1 MESKIIGL
9 KNGKDFIQIGDT
21 YYVRVCSP
29 FADDRTRVLKHK
41 ETFGVFD
48 RRGDIQPLGLGDQG
62 LYYRG
67 TRHLN
72 ESVLFIE
79 KSYPLFLSSTI
90 REDNAMFTIDLSNP
104 EIEKEGKIIRQQT
117 LLITRSKFI
126 WESCLYEE
134 ICICNYGEVPVQV
147 ILLFKFNAD
156 FVDLFEVR
164 GTKRKKRGELLN
176 PVLTEQSV
184 LFQYLGLDNIL
195 RQTLLF
201 FDPKPLNLCTTSAA
215 VSLELIPRKE
225 KLIHLSVECFQ
236 SHEKRVFPSFLSYK
250 EASNKSIEAYKES
263 EKKWCKIWTSNSQ
276 FNGWINRS
284 LSDLLMLITET
295 PQGPFPYAGVPWFC
309 TPFGRDGLITTLE
322 CLWLAPELGKGVL
335 SFLAANQA
343 KDFDIEADAEPGKI
357 LHETREGEMAN
368 LGEIPFRKYYGSI
381 DATCLF
387 LLLAAEYYQRTA
399 DRKFI
404 EELWPSIELALL
416 WIDRYGDV
424 DGDGFV
430 EYRRRSSR
438 GLTNQGW
445 KDSFDSVFQ
454 KDGSFPV
461 GPIALCEVQGF
472 VFAAKKKIAYLAS
485 VLGQISLH
493 DRLLKE
499 AEILKEKFE
508 KEFWVEELSS
518 YALALDGRKE
528 KCKVLASNAGLCLYS
543 GIAKQDKA
551 ELIGKLLMSDKFFTG
566 WGIRTVAST
575 EIRYNPISYHNGS
588 VWPFDTAFI
597 AAGMMSYGM
606 KEMAIKLF
614 KGLFEASLFFDLQRL
629 PELFGGIAKR
639 GQEGPT
645 LYPVACAP
653 HAWSSGAVFLL
664 LQSAIGLKIDATKNL
679 VIFEQPRLP
688 DFLEKVIIQDLRVG
702 NWRIDVELS
711 RYPHNVG
718 VRLLKKEGEVKLI
731 VID

>member
-1 MESKIIGL
+1 MDKALGL
-9 KNGKDFIQIGDT
+9 NEGRDFIKIGDT

-29 FADDRTRVLKHK
+29 FADDRTRVLKHN

-62 LYYRG
+62 IYYRG

-79 KSYPLFLSSTI
+79 KSLPLFLSSTV
-90 REDNAMFTIDLSNP
+90 REDNGLFSIDLTNP

-117 LLITRSKFI
+117 LLIMRSKFI

-134 ICICNYGEVPVQV
+134 ISVCNYGEGPVQV
-147 ILLFKFNAD
+147 VLWYKFNAD

-164 GTKRKKRGELLN
+164 GSKRKKRGNLMEPLVEKN
-176 PVLTEQSV
+176 AV
-184 LFQYLGLDNIL
+184 LFQYLGLDGIL
-195 RQTLLF
+195 RKTRLF
-201 FDPKPLNLCTTSAA
+201 FDPQPLKISSNSAA
-215 VSLELIPRKE
+215 LCLDLVPRKE
-225 KLIHLSVECFQ
+225 KIIHLYVECYQ
-236 SHEKRVFPSFLSYK
+236 SDEKRMFPSFLSHE
-250 EASNKSIEAYKES
+250 EASLRSTHVYRES
-263 EKKWCKIWTSNSQ
+263 EKRWGRIWTSNSQ
-276 FNGWINRS
+276 FNSWINRS
-284 LSDLLMLITET
+284 KSDLLMLISET
-295 PQGPFPYAGVPWFC
+295 PYGPFPYAGVPWFC
-309 TPFGRDGLITTLE
+309 TPFGRDGIITTLE

-343 KDFDIEADAEPGKI
+343 KDFSEEADAEPGKI

-387 LLLAAEYYQRTA
+387 LILAAEYYKRTV

-404 EELWPSIELALL
+404 EEIWPNIELALL
-416 WIDRYGDV
+416 WIDRYGDI

-430 EYRRRSSR
+430 EYRRKSSR

-445 KDSFDSVFQ
+445 KDSFDSIFH

-472 VFAAKKKIAYLAS
+472 VYAAKKKIADLAA
-485 VLGQISLH
+485 VLGLYSLH

-508 KEFWVEELSS
+508 KEFWVDELSS

-528 KCKVLASNAGLCLYS
+528 KCKVLASNAGLCLYT
-543 GIAKQDKA
+543 GIAHPQRA
-551 ELIGKLLMSDKFFTG
+551 EQIGNLLLSEKFFTG
-566 WGIRTVAST
+566 WGIRTVAAG
-575 EIRYNPISYHNGS
+575 EARFNPISYHNGS

-597 AAGMMSYGM
+597 AAGLMSYGM
-606 KEMAIKLF
+606 KELGMKLF

-629 PELFGGIAKR
+629 PELFGGLARR
-639 GQEGPT
+639 GYEGPT
-645 LYPVACAP
+645 LYPAACSP
-653 HAWSSGAVFLL
+653 HAWSSGAVFIL
-664 LQSAIGLKIDATKNL
+664 LQSAMGLKIDATKNEI
-679 VIFEQPRLP
+679 VFDEPRLP
-688 DFLEKVIIQDLRVG
+688 DFLDKVVIQDLKAKD
-702 NWRIDVELS
+702 WKIDIELT

-718 VRLLKKEGEVKLI
+718 VRLLKKEGDIKLI